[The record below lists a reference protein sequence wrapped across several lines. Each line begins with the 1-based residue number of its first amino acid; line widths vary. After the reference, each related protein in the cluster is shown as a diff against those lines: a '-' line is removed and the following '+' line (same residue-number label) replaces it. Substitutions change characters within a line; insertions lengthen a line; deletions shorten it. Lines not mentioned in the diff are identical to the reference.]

1 MVFVL
6 ICANHFNSIFEY
18 YIRQLRRI
26 FLSRGKRPKWMIE
39 IAIERMNILFERA
52 EMEFITHPERSHRYV
67 ELARKLSTKYNTKIP
82 EKWSR
87 RYCRECGKFLYYGHN
102 SSVRLVDEKV
112 NIFCGEC
119 GHVMKIPYNKEKKIK
134 RRNDN
139 VIEEIKRQLKANEIV
154 KLKFAKNIARDKDTY
169 IAEIVEKTRC
179 KLIDVRGH
187 VAVIYK
193 KKP

>member
-1 MVFVL
+1 MMNR
-6 ICANHFNSIFEY
+6 A
-18 YIRQLRRI
+18 
-26 FLSRGKRPKWMIE
+26 LSAMTINIGK
-39 IAIERMNILFERA
+39 
-52 EMEFITHPERSHRYV
+52 SGV
-67 ELARKLSTKYNTKIP
+67 
-82 EKWSR
+82 
-87 RYCRECGKFLYYGHN
+87 
-102 SSVRLVDEKV
+102 
-112 NIFCGEC
+112 
-119 GHVMKIPYNKEKKIK
+119 
-134 RRNDN
+134 NDN